1 MNEAVSAAQ
10 VAACSVAIFAAAALG
25 GLTPAFRPRSHRHD
39 GFIFSFASGVLLG
52 TAFLHMLPEAARTI
66 GGSTGFAILGG
77 FMLLLLVEKF
87 VMVHPCEEMGCD
99 FHHLGLTAYI
109 GISLHSLIDGLALGA
124 AFTDPRLSVIVFL
137 AMVIHKLPCAFSLGS
152 LLMMGHYSRTRI
164 ITLILIYAMMTPIG
178 TVLTWA
184 LARNLPQSMVGWALG
199 FSAGTFLF
207 IATSDLLPQL
217 KLHDKRA
224 KVQLVYLLLGL
235 ALAGVGVLLEG

>member
-1 MNEAVSAAQ
+1 MNQVVAASQ
-10 VAACSVAIFAAAALG
+10 VAACSVALFGAAALG
-25 GLTPAFRPRSHRHD
+25 GLTPTLRPKTHRHD

-52 TAFLHMLPEAARTI
+52 TAFLHMLPESAESI
-66 GGSTGFAILGG
+66 GGSAGLAILGG

-109 GISLHSLIDGLALGA
+109 GISVHSLIDGLALGA
-124 AFTDPRLSVIVFL
+124 AFTDPRLSIIVFL
-137 AMVIHKLPCAFSLGS
+137 AMLIHKIPCAFSLGS
-152 LLMMGHYSRTRI
+152 LLMLGHYSRRRI
-164 ITLILIYAMMTPIG
+164 VTLILIYAMMTPIG
-178 TVLTWA
+178 TVLTWMM
-184 LARNLPQSMVGWALG
+184 ARELPQTMVGWALG

-217 KLHDKRA
+217 KLHDRKA